1 MKNISLNKK
10 DTLLRTLLLL
20 FICTAPFLSCK
31 KFLEEPIDD
40 RSPLTTIEDLEKT
53 LITLQPYSDYHFTD
67 MMTDDYSYKD
77 IAGHVSREYNEKI
90 RPIFTFEIT
99 RQNIDKI
106 EMLASG
112 FNPNTAFLRYYF
124 IINNASLLI
133 DRANKIKN
141 EGGDA
146 ARADNVIGQSLAIK
160 AYCNFMLT
168 NLFGKQ
174 YNSSTAGSD
183 LAVPYIGEYNSNAIV
198 NRPRATVDFMYK
210 QVEAD
215 WLQALTLID
224 DKNAVTSSKFY
235 FSKRAIYGL
244 LSKFYLNKMDW
255 ANSIKYADLVLAVD
269 KVPLNMKTLRAK
281 LVNDPGEYS
290 KGYMDPTNSSYLLM
304 GNNTYQLIA
313 DLQTGYYPYPLM
325 QFYSSNGG
333 GNFGDFAN
341 DEMIQSSILF
351 SDKMPQKF
359 YYSYSSA
366 RRSFNMPLITVDE
379 TIFNKAEATIQ
390 NDNAISTATT
400 ADLYLMIDN
409 MNFTSVASNR
419 LKAQVDAVSNKNDA
433 ITLLLN
439 LKRYRFFCEGIRW
452 FDIKRHNLPVTHNYN
467 GTNYIIDGKNAE
479 AYVIKL
485 PLEEIQFNPDAK

>member
-1 MKNISLNKK
+1 MKNISLNNNSA
-10 DTLLRTLLLL
+10 LLKIALLL

-31 KFLEEPIDD
+31 KFLEAPIDD
-40 RSPLTTIEDLEKT
+40 RSPLTAIEDLERT
-53 LITLQPYSDYHFTD
+53 LITLQPYADHIFTD

-77 IAGHVSREYNEKI
+77 IAGHVVRETDEKI

-99 RQNIDKI
+99 RQNVDKI
-106 EMLASG
+106 EFFTSG

-124 IINNASLLI
+124 RINNANLLI

-146 ARADNVIGQSLAIK
+146 TRANNVIGQSLAIK

-174 YNSSTAGSD
+174 YNSATAAND
-183 LAVPYIGEYNSNAIV
+183 LAVPYVGEYNSTAIV
-198 NRPRATVDFMYK
+198 NRPRATVEFLYK

-224 DKNAVTSSKFY
+224 DKSGVTNSKFY
-235 FSKRAIYGL
+235 FSKRAINGL
-244 LSKFYLNKMDW
+244 LSKLYLNKKDW

-269 KVPLNMKTLRAK
+269 KVPLNMKALRTRAG
-281 LVNDPGEYS
+281 NDSEAYS
-290 KGYMDPTNSSYLLM
+290 KYYFDPVNAPYILM
-304 GNNTYQLIA
+304 SNNTYQLIGYFWS
-313 DLQTGYYPYPLM
+313 GYYPYPLM

-333 GNFGDFAN
+333 GSFGDFAA
-341 DEMIQSSILF
+341 DEMIMTSILF
-351 SDKMPQKF
+351 SDKIPVKYLYF
-359 YYSYSSA
+359 YSAA
-366 RRSFNMPLITVDE
+366 RRNLNLPLVTVDE
-379 TIFNKAEATIQ
+379 TIFNKAEATIE
-390 NDNAISTATT
+390 NDNGISTATK
-400 ADLYLMIDN
+400 ADLNLMIDN
-409 MNFTSVASNR
+409 MNFLAAASNR
-419 LKAQVDAVSNKNDA
+419 LKAQVNALSTRNDA

-452 FDIKRHNLPVTHNYN
+452 FDIKRHSLPVTHGYNTANYIIN
-467 GTNYIIDGKNAE
+467 GTNAD